1 MQSQRC
7 RASTVS
13 SRCAESLRRQRASPP
28 AISTC
33 EGRRRRNVLSAWN
46 VVSSSSAT
54 GLSPVVHP
62 PSRPT
67 DLQSP
72 QRTSVETCQ
81 QTRHGEHVVENRSLK
96 LKGERDHHAG
106 RPSCNG
112 HGLNPPRTLPVSR
125 PVIHAHRGEHHRS
138 GRAGLPTPSIGAWDI
153 GSACELEGVIPQD
166 QYCLP
171 CAWERQERATSVR
184 FVRMNYFGPTTH
196 TTSLELPNSL

>member
-1 MQSQRC
+1 MSSWNGFTRATKRFIPQARAQTRTPHEPGWHLPCLAKQSAQCAR
-7 RASTVS
+7 RAH
-13 SRCAESLRRQRASPP
+13 CADCISKLAALSLLRAGVPKVCAASERHRP

-33 EGRRRRNVLSAWN
+33 EGRCRKNVLSAWN

-72 QRTSVETCQ
+72 QRTSVETCR
-81 QTRHGEHVVENRSLK
+81 QTSHDENVVENWSWK
-96 LKGERDHHAG
+96 LIQERDHHAG

-125 PVIHAHRGEHHRS
+125 PVIHAHRGEHHRN
-138 GRAGLPTPSIGAWDI
+138 G
-153 GSACELEGVIPQD
+153 
-166 QYCLP
+166 
-171 CAWERQERATSVR
+171 
-184 FVRMNYFGPTTH
+184 
-196 TTSLELPNSL
+196 